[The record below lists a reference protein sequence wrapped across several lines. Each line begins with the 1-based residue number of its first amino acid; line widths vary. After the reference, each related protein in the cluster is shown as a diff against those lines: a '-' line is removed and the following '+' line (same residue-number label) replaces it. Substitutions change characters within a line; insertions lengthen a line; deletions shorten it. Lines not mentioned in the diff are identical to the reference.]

1 MILIVI
7 CILICILCSNS
18 IEWFTPLSSTTSL
31 GVYRQELINAI
42 HTSLCQ
48 PGYTLLNCK
57 QTTPKISTRVLENI
71 STVCECAEGSNSY
84 NILV

>member
-1 MILIVI
+1 MILILLVFSI
-7 CILICILCSNS
+7 IILCCNS
-18 IEWFTPLSSTTSL
+18 IEWFTPISLQSPTT
-31 GVYRQELINAI
+31 YRQELINAS

-57 QTTPKISTRVLENI
+57 VTTPKISTRVLENI
-71 STVCECAEGSNSY
+71 STVCECADGSNSY